1 MLSLV
6 KFVLLNKNQIM
17 KKQLL
22 STLFFAVGVFGLNAQ
37 TLHPVTISVN
47 MSNEMVGPNGVHVA
61 GSFQSEIGVV
71 DGMGNPAD
79 WQAGATMM
87 TENGGGIYTFEAN
100 LPDGIYEYKFIN
112 GNAWGSDEG
121 SIPSICQVGG
131 GNTNRFFVVDGFD
144 VFLPPVYFNGSS
156 ASDNGTD
163 FFVPIRFSTD
173 MGPTIIAAEGVSCRG
188 NWQEVAN
195 AGFNFSADASNKN
208 KLYDLSPGVG
218 LNVYTGIFYVPST
231 SPSFEYKFV
240 NGVNYEN
247 VPSECVVGLNRSI
260 TADPTNGTSVL
271 FCFGTC
277 NDVCVVVPTYTLT
290 LNVDMNYS
298 CSFDV
303 NSNDSVDIAGTFN
316 SFQGGP
322 AYLMSD
328 LDNDGI
334 YSITLTNIPEG
345 EVKYKAR
352 IIRNANFGSGWEGG
366 GDKVI
371 QLSSDSTMAPRCFS
385 FDVAGLCAPIPA
397 PSDVTFRV
405 DMTSETPASSIYLIG
420 DFTTPPYQG
429 GAILLTQ
436 VSNGIYETTV
446 NDICPGKINF
456 KFVNGPV
463 SVSANEESFP
473 NADDRDCVEPNGI
486 GGFNRVLVRQDA
498 NPTTLYYKF
507 NSCQEILGLSDL
519 VSEKTLIFPNPAD
532 QTTLVQ
538 FSNTNETYTVSV
550 FNILGKRV
558 RQSNN
563 LRSSFAIQREG
574 LSSGIYFVQIT
585 DSKGQTSTQKLTF
598 R

>member
-1 MLSLV
+1 M
-6 KFVLLNKNQIM
+6 LNKNQIM

-47 MSNEMVGPNGVHVA
+47 MSNEQVGPNGVHVA

-79 WQAGATMM
+79 WQPGATMM
-87 TENGGGIYTFEAN
+87 IDNGGGIYSFEAN
-100 LPDGIYEYKFIN
+100 LPDGVYEYKFIN

-156 ASDNGTD
+156 ASENGTD
-163 FFVPIRFSTD
+163 FYVPIRFSTD
-173 MGPTIIAAEGVSCRG
+173 MGSTTVAAEGVSCRG

-271 FCFGTC
+271 YCFGTC
-277 NDVCVVVPTYTLT
+277 SDVCVVVPTYSLT

-334 YSITLTNIPEG
+334 YSITLNNIPAG

-371 QLSSDSTMAPRCFS
+371 QLGSDSTMAPRCFS
-385 FDVAGLCAPIPA
+385 FDVAGLCTPIPA
-397 PSDVTFRV
+397 PSDVTFRI
-405 DMTSETPASSIYLIG
+405 DMTNETPASSIYLIG

-473 NADDRDCVEPNGI
+473 NAQDRDCVEPNGI

-498 NPTTLYYKF
+498 NPVTLYYKF
-507 NSCQEILGLSDL
+507 NSCQEILGVSELD
-519 VSEKTLIFPNPAD
+519 SEKTIIYPNPAD
-532 QTTLVQ
+532 NSTTIQ
-538 FSNTNETYTVSV
+538 FNNSSV
-550 FNILGKRV
+550 NHTLTLNNMLGKQILKASNV
-558 RQSNN
+558 RGSYVIERGN
-563 LRSSFAIQREG
+563 LA
-574 LSSGIYFVQIT
+574 SGIYFVQIT

>member
-1 MLSLV
+1 
-6 KFVLLNKNQIM
+6 M
-17 KKQLL
+17 KKLLL
-22 STLFFAVGVFGLNAQ
+22 SSMFAVAGMFGLQAQ
-37 TLHPVTISVN
+37 YNVTIYANLSSETV
-47 MSNEMVGPNGVHVA
+47 SPNGVHVA
-61 GSFQSEIGVV
+61 GSFQSAIG
-71 DGMGNPAD
+71 GTNWTP
-79 WQAGATMM
+79 GAIEM
-87 TENGGGIYTFEAN
+87 TNQGGGIYTFVAN
-100 LPDGIYEYKFIN
+100 LPNGVYEYKFVN
-112 GNAWGSDEG
+112 GNAWGSDETA
-121 SIPSICQVGG
+121 IPSICQVGG
-131 GNTNRFFVVDGFD
+131 GNTNRFFVVDGAD
-144 VFLPPVYFNGSS
+144 IALPPVYFNGSS

-173 MGPTIIAAEGVSCRG
+173 MGTTAIDPAGISARG
-188 NWQEVAN
+188 DWQEAAN
-195 AGFNFSADASNKN
+195 AGPNWQAGAN
-208 KLYDLSPGVG
+208 KLHDVLPNDG
-218 LNVYTGIFYVPST
+218 LNIYTGIFYVPST
-231 SPSFEYKFV
+231 STSFNYKFLNGTSFES
-240 NGVNYEN
+240 
-247 VPSECVVGLNRSI
+247 VP
-260 TADPTNGTSVL
+260 TACANAGGKRDLTIDALAGTSVL
-271 FCFGTC
+271 YCYGTC
-277 NDVCVVVPTYTLT
+277 NSVCVTIPTYSLT

-303 NSNDSVDIAGTFN
+303 NSTDSVDIAGTFN

-334 YSITLTNIPEG
+334 YSITLNNIPAG

-371 QLSSDSTMAPRCFS
+371 QLGSDSSMAPRCFS

-405 DMTSETPASSIYLIG
+405 DMTNETPASSIYLIG

-436 VSNGIYETTV
+436 VSNGIFEATV

-473 NADDRDCVEPNGI
+473 NDQDRDCVESNGI
-486 GGFNRVLVRQDA
+486 GGFNRVFVRQDA
-498 NPTTLYYKF
+498 NPATLYYKF
-507 NSCQEILGLSDL
+507 NSCQEIVGISAIN
-519 VSEKTLIFPNPAD
+519 SEKTIIYPNPAD
-532 QTTLVQ
+532 QNTLVQ
-538 FSNTNETYTVSV
+538 FSNTNETYTLSI
-550 FNILGKRV
+550 FNILGKSV
-558 RQSNN
+558 RQSNG
-563 LRSSFAIQREG
+563 LRNSFVIQREG
-574 LSSGIYFVQIT
+574 LSSGVYFVQIT